1 MQLNQEATVHT
12 ATEPNAQ
19 REPFR
24 IPAWLGLC
32 LFLAIA
38 AFFLWEEHRAH
49 ILGALPYALLLLCPI
64 IHLFMHRG
72 HGGHGAAHS
81 WHEDHTNHRSTKGA
95 AS

>member
-1 MQLNQEATVHT
+1 MQLNQEATVHIAT
-12 ATEPNAQ
+12 APNPQ

-72 HGGHGAAHS
+72 HGGRGAAHS
-81 WHEDHTNHRSTKGA
+81 GHEDHANYHSTKGA